1 MLLKSVGVTVT
12 VSKSPRLSVAWNR
25 APAYVSLCLHILSGL
40 QELPTS
46 FSHYSFILAAVPLEL
61 VILIRAW

>member
-46 FSHYSFILAAVPLEL
+46 FSHSFILAAVPLEL